1 MDFEPS
7 ARTRAL
13 LERLEGFMAEHVY
26 SSERRYFEEVAADR
40 WGHPAVLEELKAKA
54 MAAGLWNLF
63 LPDSEH
69 GAGLANVEYA
79 PLCEVMG
86 RVHFS
91 SQVFNCSAPDTGNI
105 ETLIRYGSEA
115 QKTRWLPGLLAG
127 ETRSAFAMTEPE
139 VASSDATNIRSTIRR
154 DGDDY
159 IVNGHKWWISGVG
172 DSRCQLII
180 FLGVSDSRA
189 PKHKRHSMILVPRRA
204 AGVEVIRPLTVFG
217 YDDAP
222 HGHMEMVF
230 DNVRVPAENM
240 LLGEGRG
247 FEIAQ
252 GRLGPGRIHHCMRLI
267 GLAERCLL
275 GFNSGPP
282 VVPAGYNQNL
292 QIFQTPDHVVI
303 LHEMVHDARVV
314 PLDGRP
320 HLPEGVRQWMGDSRG
335 YWDGDTLVVE
345 SRNYSDKTAS
355 FSPSVTMAAGD
366 GTTLSLTERFTRVA
380 EDTLLYEFTVDDAT
394 TFTAPITAQIPM
406 KRGEAM
412 FEYACHEGNYGLP
425 NILAGA
431 RQAENAAR

>member
-1 MDFEPS
+1 MDRWRWTMALVVCALSCVGVGTTLAQTGRGP
-7 ARTRAL
+7 APRTADGWPDLQGVWDFRTL
-13 LERLEGFMAEHVY
+13 TPLQRP
-26 SSERRYFEEVAADR
+26 ADR
-40 WGHPAVLEELKAKA
+40 VEKAVLTAEE
-54 MAAGLWNLF
+54 AAEIEARAVQSAIDADRPSEVRTEP
-63 LPDSEH
+63 LPVGAPVGGYNNFWFDR
-69 GAGLANVEYA
+69 GAGVVDDNRTSLIVSPEN
-79 PLCEVMG
+79 G
-86 RVHFS
+86 RVPPLQPALTMVELS
-91 SQVFNCSAPDTGNI
+91 LGED
-105 ETLIRYGSEA
+105 
-115 QKTRWLPGLLAG
+115 LPG
-127 ETRSAFAMTEPE
+127 TRP
-139 VASSDATNIRSTIRR
+139 VR
-154 DGDDY
+154 
-159 IVNGHKWWISGVG
+159 V
-172 DSRCQLII
+172 
-180 FLGVSDSRA
+180 
-189 PKHKRHSMILVPRRA
+189 RA
-204 AGVEVIRPLTVFG
+204 AGIGADSWEDR
-217 YDDAP
+217 
-222 HGHMEMVF
+222 
-230 DNVRVPAENM
+230 
-240 LLGEGRG
+240 
-247 FEIAQ
+247 
-252 GRLGPGRIHHCMRLI
+252 

-345 SRNYSDKTAS
+345 SRNYTDKTAS
-355 FSPSVTMAAGD
+355 FSPSVTMAAGE